1 MHARV
6 VAYSVMTA
14 AFLWTLG
21 AVGHLRAADEGKFEE
36 GSGFSMFGTESI
48 KGFDAGKVAK
58 DPVCD
63 RSRRPRITKVQPDE
77 VKPGD
82 KVVIKGENFGS
93 KECLHSVLF
102 NSAPN
107 VKTTYNLVNETTI
120 EVTVPDTKTGMTFVT
135 VVTGAGNAQ
144 SKAVLVKGR

>member
-1 MHARV
+1 
-6 VAYSVMTA
+6 MTA
-14 AFLWTLG
+14 AFIWTLG
-21 AVGHLRAADEGKFEE
+21 AASDLRAADEGKFEE
-36 GSGFSMFGTESI
+36 GSGFSMFGTQSI

-102 NSAPN
+102 NSAPT
-107 VKTTYNLVNETTI
+107 VQTSYKLVDESTI
-120 EVTVPDTKTGMTFVT
+120 EVTVPDAKSGMTFVT
-135 VVTGAGNAQ
+135 VVTGGGNAQ
-144 SKAVLVKGR
+144 SKAVLVKAR